1 MNNEIS
7 AYVEM
12 YVNMEKLK
20 EAGLYGGALVQ
31 VSGSI
36 VARYNN
42 CLAMLGLPPTA
53 LDRFTID
60 GMGWSP
66 EIALEKDNNF
76 YLNIGEA
83 NPNAIIISPQ
93 QEGKPVH
100 MPFHSFDRDIMTAI
114 FAAYPLQIRD
124 ITKDSAIVV
133 HLDQEI
139 DTYYEPFDLLR
150 YTKIAV
156 HFNLLDNLDQKQAE
170 QQALI
175 DKFEADNNFINRQI
189 HQEILASAKAH
200 GDLRQRKLQL
210 PSLELPIRSFYTKAF
225 GGIFVLRD
233 FATDIIVFEDKELFA
248 KAIENSTLDVNLF
261 HISHHELTVSL
272 VSQNIAQFDIKK
284 AAKTDRYDR
293 IKKHIFAEHLGA
305 TEHPIPEILE
315 SHLLFKKYLNTLE
328 PETRKSVMSVELYN
342 QRKIIER
349 DLQIDDVV
357 DLHYTQALL
366 EPHKNLEEEH
376 KELIWRLLAKIV
388 PKDPL
393 HLYWYEKEAFYNAFK
408 TWKPGYQDWVIK
420 LILKS
425 RE

>member
-1 MNNEIS
+1 MRFPPSRKLKKQQEL
-7 AYVEM
+7 
-12 YVNMEKLK
+12 EKLK
-20 EAGLYGGALVQ
+20 AAGLYGGALVQ

-36 VARYNN
+36 VTRYND
-42 CLAMLGLPPTA
+42 CLAMLGLSPTS
-53 LDRFTID
+53 LERFTID

-83 NPNAIIISPQ
+83 NPNAIIITPEQ
-93 QEGKPVH
+93 NGKPVH

-139 DTYYEPFDLLR
+139 DAYYEPFDLLR
-150 YTKIAV
+150 YKKISV
-156 HFNLLDNLDQKQAE
+156 HFNLLDNLDQKQAAQLE
-170 QQALI
+170 LI
-175 DKFEADNNFINRQI
+175 NTFETANNFIDRQL
-189 HQEILASAKAH
+189 HQEILASAQAY
-200 GDLRQRKLQL
+200 GDLRERKLQL
-210 PSLELPIRSFYTKAF
+210 PSLELPIGSFYTKAF

-233 FATDIIVFEDKELFA
+233 FVTDIIVFEDKALFA
-248 KAIENSTLDVNLF
+248 KAIENSSLEVNLF
-261 HISHHELTVSL
+261 HISHHELTVTL
-272 VSQNIAQFDIKK
+272 VSQGIAQFDIKK

-293 IKKHIFAEHLGA
+293 IKKHIFAEHLGP
-305 TEHPIPEILE
+305 TEHPLPEILG

-328 PETRKSVMSVELYN
+328 PDTRKKVMSVELYN

-349 DLQIDDVV
+349 DLKLEDVV
-357 DLHYTQALL
+357 DLQYTQALL
-366 EPHKNLEEEH
+366 EPHKNLEVEH
-376 KELIWRLLAKIV
+376 QEIIWSLLAKIV

-408 TWKPGYQDWVIK
+408 TWKPDYQDWVIE

-425 RE
+425 RD

>member
-1 MNNEIS
+1 
-7 AYVEM
+7 
-12 YVNMEKLK
+12 MEKLK

-36 VARYNN
+36 VARYND
-42 CLAMLGLPPTA
+42 CLAMLGLPPTT
-53 LDRFTID
+53 LDRFTVD

-66 EIALEKDNNF
+66 EIALEQDNNF

-83 NPNAIIISPQ
+83 NPNAIIISPE

-150 YTKIAV
+150 YTKISV

-175 DKFEADNNFINRQI
+175 DKFETENNFINRQI

-200 GDLRQRKLQL
+200 GDLRKRKLQL

-233 FATDIIVFEDKELFA
+233 FVTDIIVFEDKELFA

-293 IKKHIFAEHLGA
+293 IKKHIFAEHLGT

-357 DLHYTQALL
+357 DLQYTQALL
-366 EPHKNLEEEH
+366 EPHKSLEEEQ

-420 LILKS
+420 LIL
-425 RE
+425 RNRG